1 MKPSSL
7 RSRLVSGSLWAI
19 TGELI
24 AGGAR
29 AISSIVYAKLLSP
42 TDFGLVGF
50 ALLLIN
56 FFPLVVDNTLS
67 LALMRQPADDQR
79 AYSTIFYLN
88 VALSLAAIAILIL
101 VSPWAAGILHD
112 RRVTAILPVLG
123 IQLLFNA
130 LCSVHLAAA
139 RRQFRYRRL
148 VPVRLISTV
157 CSLGIGIP
165 LAFLGYG
172 YWSLLVGSIA
182 AAASQMVAAQVLL
195 GWRPS
200 LLFDTTA
207 AKAFSGFASWV
218 AVDMGV
224 TWMVMSGGGFFLA
237 YFLGAHDLGLFQL
250 SDRIDTYVLG
260 SLLGPLIPVLYAGFC
275 EISPESGASWRL
287 FRRSVE
293 VLTPLSLAVAGAIVV
308 AARPLEA
315 LFGAKWHGVA
325 NAMMLNAIADGISY
339 TILPAPSLLRAH
351 GLAKIVAAMRLATV
365 AAQVVVYVRVAPH
378 GLVAFM
384 YGKLA
389 LEIAIYAASF
399 IVLRAVFKQRV
410 ISMMGR
416 QLGQL
421 IIIAGCA
428 MAGIIVAGNAANL
441 GPLVA
446 LTAGLAVFAI
456 PLGTYLYL
464 TQRELVASML
474 ERWVAAR
481 QSNQPG

>member
-1 MKPSSL
+1 MSFSSL
-7 RSRLVSGSLWAI
+7 RSRLVSGSLWAVA
-19 TGELI
+19 GEVV

-29 AISSIVYAKLLSP
+29 ALSSLVYAKLLSP
-42 TDFGLVGF
+42 TDFGLIGF

-56 FFPLVVDNTLS
+56 FFPLVVDNSLS
-67 LALMRQPADDQR
+67 LALMRQPQDDQR

-88 VALSLAAIAILIL
+88 VALSIAAIVVLFL
-101 VSPWAAGILHD
+101 VAPWAARVLHD
-112 RRVTAILPVLG
+112 RRVTVIIPILG

-130 LCSVHLAAA
+130 LCSVHIAAA

-157 CSLGIGIP
+157 FSLGIGIP
-165 LAFLGYG
+165 LAFLGYS

-182 AAASQMVAAQVLL
+182 SALSQMVAAQLLL
-195 GWRPS
+195 GWRPA
-200 LLFDTTA
+200 LRFDWAA
-207 AKAFSGFASWV
+207 AKDFSGFASWV

-275 EISPESGASWRL
+275 EISGESGAGWRL
-287 FRRSVE
+287 FERSIE
-293 VLTPLSLAVAGAIVV
+293 VLTPISLAVAGVIVV

-315 LFGAKWHGVA
+315 LFGPKWHGVA
-325 NAMMLNAIADGISY
+325 DVMALNAIADGISY

-351 GLAKIVAAMRLATV
+351 GLAKIVAGMRLATV
-365 AAQVVVYVRVAPH
+365 AAQIVVYMRLAPH

-384 YGKLA
+384 YGKLI
-389 LEIAIYAASF
+389 LEVAIYAGSLL
-399 IVLRAVFKQRV
+399 VLRAVFRQPVMRT
-410 ISMMGR
+410 IGR

-421 IIIAGCA
+421 IIVAICTLLGVIAATGSL
-428 MAGIIVAGNAANL
+428 GL
-441 GPLVA
+441 GPPIAMTV
-446 LTAGLAVFAI
+446 GLAIFAI
-456 PLGTYLYL
+456 PLGAYLYL
-464 TQRELVASML
+464 TQRELLTSMF
-474 ERWVAAR
+474 ERWAATR
-481 QSNQPG
+481 